1 MNLIELQMFTW
12 PTWYTWVTIGFIGLI
27 IFSVAPIRI
36 FLTIGLVS
44 ILTGVLISLKILNNN
59 YDGFIFFVLTFFIFH
74 YIMVTVIVKK

>member
-44 ILTGVLISLKILNNN
+44 ILTGVLISLKILNDN
-59 YDGFIFFVLTFFIFH
+59 YDSFIFFVLTFFIFH
-74 YIMVTVIVKK
+74 YIMVTLIVKK